1 MYVYMYVCMYV
12 CMYDWFKV
20 RKGVRQ
26 GCVLSPLLY
35 TIYSEMLMRE
45 IIRDDEGINVNDH
58 YICNIRYAD
67 DTAFIAQSE
76 DELQRMIDRLAA
88 TGDEYGLRV
97 NVNKTKVMAVS
108 RLETRPN
115 IRITLNGQEIEQVN
129 QFHCLSSVI
138 SEDGKCDV
146 EVRRRIANAKVAF
159 VNYRD
164 LFRRDLSLRLKKR
177 FLRCF
182 VWSRLLYGTEAW
194 TLSADS
200 RRKLEAFE
208 LWCYRKMLRI
218 SYIERVTNVEVLN
231 RVGSQRS
238 ILNLHRSRK
247 LRYFG
252 HVVSGEGRLVERV
265 SGKIAGRRVKGRHD
279 I

>member
-1 MYVYMYVCMYV
+1 
-12 CMYDWFKV
+12 
-20 RKGVRQ
+20 
-26 GCVLSPLLY
+26 
-35 TIYSEMLMRE
+35 
-45 IIRDDEGINVNDH
+45 
-58 YICNIRYAD
+58 
-67 DTAFIAQSE
+67 
-76 DELQRMIDRLAA
+76 
-88 TGDEYGLRV
+88 
-97 NVNKTKVMAVS
+97 MAVS
-108 RLETRPN
+108 RLKARPN

-129 QFHCLSSVI
+129 QFRYLGSII

-159 VNYRD
+159 LNYRD
-164 LFRRDLSLRLKKR
+164 LFRRDLNLRLKKR

-218 SYIERVTNVEVLN
+218 SYVERVTNEEVLN
-231 RVGSQRS
+231 RVGSQRT

-252 HVVSGEGRLVERV
+252 PAVRGEGRLVELV

-279 I
+279 V